1 MEKLTSWLKNKRIK
15 NNFDVM
21 GLSFR
26 SFVATSQISRIENN
40 LSNITINTLVGLG
53 YGLDFGLEEVLS
65 VLKISSHGLK
75 RKNKKENNVQIP
87 QINDA

>member
-1 MEKLTSWLKNKRIK
+1 
-15 NNFDVM
+15 
-21 GLSFR
+21 
-26 SFVATSQISRIENN
+26 
-40 LSNITINTLVGLG
+40 LG